1 MILVRKLNYENR
13 LVMPDNQTGMNP
25 SNKILFLIIAVLL
38 IFFLVT
44 SIAYAFLSSP
54 QGTPIAEP
62 VTATE
67 DPVQVMLPATE
78 PIIWSDEDYSW
89 EMVPRAT
96 YHIAARVIRRKR
108 YTDWESKFIP
118 WDLALGWGQVS
129 DPQMDEWMTWKQSN
143 RSLSATWIGPLPLP
157 FPEEYIRDHAANVHI
172 IPATDNLKLAFA
184 SLKDNDLV
192 LLEGLLVDAEGG
204 PEDEIKIF
212 RTSLTRTDL
221 APGGCELMYVE
232 RLVVGGMEYR

>member
-1 MILVRKLNYENR
+1 MKSNVYSPLS
-13 LVMPDNQTGMNP
+13 NQAGV
-25 SNKILFLIIAVLL
+25 SQRDKVLFLLICGFLCLLLVLFAAYVLL
-38 IFFLVT
+38 
-44 SIAYAFLSSP
+44 SGP
-54 QGTPIAEP
+54 QGTVVSETIS
-62 VTATE
+62 VTE
-67 DPVQVMLPATE
+67 DPVQVMLPDTD

-96 YHIAARVIRRKR
+96 YRIAARVIRRKH

-204 PEDEIKIF
+204 PGDETKIF
-212 RTSLTRTDL
+212 RTSLTRSDL

-232 RLVVGGMEYR
+232 RLVVEGIEYR